1 MEELRVGVLG
11 FGGMGHYHSTNV
23 KVPGVH
29 FVAACDLDAEQLA
42 DAEKMGLK
50 PYLNDEDAF
59 FADSGINT
67 VLLTVPNHLH
77 KQYAIKAAKAGKNI
91 ICEKPAALCIEDFD
105 EMTRIAKECRVL
117 FEVHQNRRWD
127 KDFRIIK
134 KVYDENLVGNIFNIE
149 STLHAQNCKLH
160 GWHEFK
166 RFGGGMIWDWSVHLI
181 DQALFLIQDKI
192 DTVYADLKRVFC
204 TEVDDYYKI
213 IIKFRGGQSITI
225 SHSTYGLKPAPRWLV
240 MGDRGT
246 VVVETFAGDGHLYKT
261 TEFVPKLPP
270 RIELNPAGPTRSFI
284 PLAPGVLVT
293 EDLPAVETSWLDY
306 YRNWVDV
313 LNGKGE
319 FKIKNEEVR
328 RVLAVIEAIFES
340 GKTGLAIPFKYDN

>member
-1 MEELRVGVLG
+1 
-11 FGGMGHYHSTNV
+11 
-23 KVPGVH
+23 
-29 FVAACDLDAEQLA
+29 
-42 DAEKMGLK
+42 
-50 PYLNDEDAF
+50 
-59 FADSGINT
+59 
-67 VLLTVPNHLH
+67 
-77 KQYAIKAAKAGKNI
+77 
-91 ICEKPAALCIEDFD
+91 
-105 EMTRIAKECRVL
+105 
-117 FEVHQNRRWD
+117 
-127 KDFRIIK
+127 
-134 KVYDENLVGNIFNIE
+134 
-149 STLHAQNCKLH
+149 
-160 GWHEFK
+160 
-166 RFGGGMIWDWSVHLI
+166 
-181 DQALFLIQDKI
+181 
-192 DTVYADLKRVFC
+192 
-204 TEVDDYYKI
+204 
-213 IIKFRGGQSITI
+213 
-225 SHSTYGLKPAPRWLV
+225 

-284 PLAPGVLVT
+284 PLAPGVLIT